1 MKSASVVLLI
11 LMVSVASGMDPPPIL
26 WARTYYPGEISGFYH
41 VAVADDGGFALAGV
55 KKEGFGIPS
64 DTCLFRTDANGDLLW
79 ATGLGWDR
87 QSAHWVEVL
96 DDGGLVAVGAGKL
109 LATSSY
115 SLFLVR
121 TDADGQIL
129 WVKDYGFETSSECGN
144 SVLQLPDGGFL
155 VTGRVNGSGVYLGEA
170 WVLRTDVYGDTLW
183 TDIWGAHTVNYA
195 QRALVVDDSLK
206 VLTYGRIHSDSTRG
220 PHILTYSMDGVRTRE
235 TRITSVSDLWAADFC
250 LASDGGYVIT
260 TEEMYASV
268 VHVDWDGDLIW
279 QAPYPLGDGTSIA
292 PTMDGGYVY
301 AGNIEIIPP
310 SPGTEDISSLGDV
323 DTEYYGRVVRYAQDG
338 TMLWGDY
345 VYNADCMYLYS
356 IRQLSQG
363 GYIAAGST
371 TNGTGLL
378 IRYAPET
385 GIEEGVSPSSNLLL
399 ETPVPNPSTGS
410 FDISLQLPATMTVD
424 LSVYDLS
431 GRRVITLVSEAV
443 PAGSHE
449 AVWDPGD
456 APSGCYLV
464 VLRTEDETLTQ
475 ACVLM
480 R

>member
-1 MKSASVVLLI
+1 MKSASVVLLL

-26 WARTYYPGEISGFYH
+26 WERTYYQGEIAGFYH
-41 VAVADDGGFALAGV
+41 VAVTEDGGFALAGY

-129 WVKDYGFETSSECGN
+129 WVRNYDYPDATEDGYC
-144 SVLQLPDGGFL
+144 VIPLPDSGFA
-155 VTGRVNGSGVYLGEA
+155 VCSRRTIEGLGNQA
-170 WVLRTDVYGDTLW
+170 WILRTDSEGDTLW
-183 TDIWGAHTVNYA
+183 TSEWGWTSTDWAM
-195 QRALVVDDSLK
+195 R
-206 VLTYGRIHSDSTRG
+206 VLYIDGGLSVLARGATESTAIG
-220 PHILTYSMDGVRTRE
+220 PHLLRYDMDGNLLWE
-235 TRITSVSDLWAADFC
+235 TPISELEGLAAQDMY

-260 TEEMYASV
+260 TEGLSACV
-268 VHVDWDGDLIW
+268 VHVDWDGNLIW
-279 QAPYPLGDGTSIA
+279 QANLAGEGTSIA
-292 PTMDGGYVY
+292 PTMDGGYIH
-301 AGNIEIIPP
+301 AGYKEIIPD
-310 SPGTEDISSLGDV
+310 SPEPGIAFVTEGFDN
-323 DTEYYGRVVRYAQDG
+323 EYYGLVFRYDQDG

-356 IRQLSQG
+356 ICQLAQG
-363 GYIAAGST
+363 GYIAAGNT

-385 GIEEGVSPSSNLLL
+385 GIEEGTSPSSHLLL
-399 ETPVPNPSTGS
+399 DAPVPNPSTGS
-410 FDISLQLPATMTVD
+410 FDISFQLPTAMAVD
-424 LSVYDLS
+424 LAVYDLS
-431 GRRVITLVSEAV
+431 GRRVITIVSKTI

-456 APSGCYLV
+456 APSGGYLL